1 MNKDEI
7 KKIIENKE
15 EVVEF
20 KKSAIKFAD
29 VSISMSTEAMES
41 INKDLST
48 SKDQDTDSV
57 IKRTIIGNTYNWKD
71 SHGDVHVGNTF
82 KKSISERQTKIWHL
96 ADHEQKMTA
105 KIGRPSKVY
114 EKSVAWSDLGVS
126 KTGNTTVVMMDSD
139 IMKGYNATMFEQY
152 KDDQVDQHSVGMMYV
167 KMELAVNDP
176 EYKEEFAEWNKHIDN
191 LGNKAE
197 AEKEGMFWAVYE
209 AKLIEIS
216 AVLAGSNP
224 ITPTLE
230 AKGEAKPDDTKEKND
245 NNNPYLV

>member
-1 MNKDEI
+1 
-7 KKIIENKE
+7 
-15 EVVEF
+15 
-20 KKSAIKFAD
+20 
-29 VSISMSTEAMES
+29 
-41 INKDLST
+41 
-48 SKDQDTDSV
+48 
-57 IKRTIIGNTYNWKD
+57 
-71 SHGDVHVGNTF
+71 
-82 KKSISERQTKIWHL
+82 
-96 ADHEQKMTA
+96 
-105 KIGRPSKVY
+105 
-114 EKSVAWSDLGVS
+114 
-126 KTGNTTVVMMDSD
+126 MDSD

-191 LGNKAE
+191 LGNKEE

-224 ITPTLE
+224 ITPTLD
-230 AKGEAKPDDTKEKND
+230 AKAEKKPDDTKEKNN